1 MSSVS
6 NYLFAK
12 LMSVWALCVMQRN
25 RPNEQNSRLGH
36 QTYYPEEDSG
46 TAVTGEDCYYTARAQ
61 PPLKADGNSIIA
73 RGEQVR
79 IRFTLFAD
87 GVPTCDLPLAKLS
100 LSLLN
105 DPTVVLVRANFD
117 IGGSEYAYN
126 LSTEFLTPGTP
137 YQIMILVHGT
147 EAGSALFSVQ

>member
-12 LMSVWALCVMQRN
+12 VTSVWAWCVMQRN
-25 RPNEQNSRLGH
+25 RPNEQSSRLGH
-36 QTYYPEEDSG
+36 QTYYPEEDTG
-46 TAVTGEDCYYTARAQ
+46 TAVTDHDCYYTAQVQ
-61 PPLKADGNSIIA
+61 PPLKADESSIFA

-87 GVPTCDLPLAKLS
+87 GVPTSDLPLAKLS
-100 LSLLN
+100 LRLLK
-105 DPTVVLVRANFD
+105 DPTVVLVAANFD
-117 IGGSEYAYN
+117 IRGSEYAYN
-126 LSTEFLTPGTP
+126 LSTEVLTPGTR
-137 YQIMILVHGT
+137 YQIMILVHGM